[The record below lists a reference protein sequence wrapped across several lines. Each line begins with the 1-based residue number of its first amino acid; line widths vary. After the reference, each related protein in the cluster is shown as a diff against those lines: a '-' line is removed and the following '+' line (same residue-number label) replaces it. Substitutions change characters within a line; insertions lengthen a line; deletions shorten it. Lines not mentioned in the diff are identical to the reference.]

1 MVRGVKMSERRITKI
16 GNSLGVTFPSELLS
30 QLDLNQGDEVTLVVE
45 NNSLI
50 IRKSRKVNLPNGISE
65 DFFDVV
71 NESFENYGKTI
82 KNLAD
87 R

>member
-1 MVRGVKMSERRITKI
+1 MSERRITKI

-30 QLDLNQGDEVTLVVE
+30 QLDLTQGDEVTLVVE

-50 IRKSRKVNLPNGISE
+50 IRKSRKVNLPTGISE

-71 NESFENYGKTI
+71 NESFEDYGKTI

>member
-1 MVRGVKMSERRITKI
+1 MSERRITKI
-16 GNSLGVTFPSELLS
+16 GNSLGVTFPSELLN

>member
-1 MVRGVKMSERRITKI
+1 MSERRITKI
-16 GNSLGVTFPSELLS
+16 GNSLGVTFPSELLN
-30 QLDLNQGDEVTLVVE
+30 QLNLSQGDEVTVEVE

-50 IRKSRKVNLPNGISE
+50 IKKSRKVNLPNGISE

-82 KNLAD
+82 KKLD
-87 R
+87 DQ

>member
-1 MVRGVKMSERRITKI
+1 MSERRITKI

>member
-1 MVRGVKMSERRITKI
+1 MSERRITKI
-16 GNSLGVTFPSELLS
+16 GNSLGITFPSELLS
-30 QLDLNQGDEVTLVVE
+30 QLNLSQGDEVTLEVI

-50 IRKSRKVNLPNGISE
+50 IKKSRKVNLPNGVSE

-82 KNLAD
+82 KKLDD

>member
-1 MVRGVKMSERRITKI
+1 MSERRITKI
-16 GNSLGVTFPSELLS
+16 GNSLGVTFPSELLN
-30 QLDLNQGDEVTLVVE
+30 QLNLSQGDEVTVEIE

-50 IRKSRKVNLPNGISE
+50 IKKSRKINLPNGISE

-82 KNLAD
+82 KKLD
-87 R
+87 DQ